1 MKLIP
6 DDANFDFVAHRFV
19 AFAIDTAL
27 LVAVIASLWLQGLN
41 LGIDFTGGVI
51 VEARHEKPIDIGRL
65 RESANALGFGEV
77 AIQHFGAANAVLL
90 RVQPSAKTEGG
101 EQAVANTIKGGL
113 GAGFTFDRVE
123 AVGPKVSRE
132 LFQSSVIAT
141 LLAVVMIATYVAFR
155 FEWQFGV
162 AALLATGHDILMAV
176 GLFSLFQL
184 DFNLTSVAALLL
196 LAGYSI
202 NDTVV
207 IFDRIRENRR
217 KHKRMDLASIINLST
232 NQTLRRT
239 FLTSF
244 STALCILPLLIFG
257 GSALFGF
264 AAAILWGIVIGTYSS
279 IFVAS
284 CLLLYM
290 PPLRAGGR
298 AMSAGAIMTDAD
310 GQAQARM
317 EIARND

>member
-6 DDANFDFVAHRFV
+6 DDTNIDFVAHRLV
-19 AFAIDTAL
+19 AFAIDGAL
-27 LVAVIASLWLQGLN
+27 IVVTVLSFWLQGLN

-51 VEARHEKPIDIGRL
+51 IEARHEKPIDIGRL
-65 RESANALGFGEV
+65 RDSVNTLGFGEV
-77 AIQHFGAANAVLL
+77 AIQHFGADNAVLI
-90 RVQPSAKTEGG
+90 RVQPSAKTEGH
-101 EQAVANTIKGGL
+101 EQVVANTIKSGL
-113 GAGFTFDRVE
+113 GAGFTIDRVE
-123 AVGPKVSRE
+123 AVGPKVSGE
-132 LFQSSVIAT
+132 LFQSGVIAT
-141 LLAVVMIATYVAFR
+141 LLAVLVIATYVAFR

-162 AALLATGHDILMAV
+162 AALMATGHDVLMAI
-176 GLFSLFQL
+176 GLFSLFQV
-184 DFNLTSVAALLL
+184 DFNLTSIAALLL

-217 KHKRMDLASIINLST
+217 KHKKMDLGNLINLST
-232 NQTLRRT
+232 NQTLGRT

-244 STALCILPLLIFG
+244 ATALSVLPLLILG
-257 GSALFGF
+257 GSAMFGF

-290 PPLRAGGR
+290 PPLNAGR
-298 AMSAGAIMTDAD
+298 PQAVPAGAATT
-310 GQAQARM
+310 GW
-317 EIARND
+317 E

>member
-6 DDANFDFVAHRFV
+6 DDTTFDFVAHRFI
-19 AFAIDTAL
+19 AFGIDGAL
-27 LVAVIASLWLQGLN
+27 IAATVASLWLQGLN

-65 RESANALGFGEV
+65 RNSVNTLGFGEV
-77 AIQHFGAANAVLL
+77 AIQHFGANNAVLI
-90 RVQPSAKTEGG
+90 RVQPSAKTEGH
-101 EQAVANTIKGGL
+101 EQIVADTVKGGL

-123 AVGPKVSRE
+123 AVGPKVSGE
-132 LFQSSVIAT
+132 LFQSGVIAT
-141 LLAVVMIATYVAFR
+141 LLAVLMIATYVAFR
-155 FEWQFGV
+155 FEWQFGL
-162 AALLATGHDILMAV
+162 AALLATGHDVLMAV
-176 GLFSLFQL
+176 GLFSLFQI
-184 DFNLTSVAALLL
+184 DFNLTSIAALLL

-217 KHKRMDLASIINLST
+217 KHKKMELGNLINLST

-244 STALCILPLLIFG
+244 ATALSVLPLLVFG

-284 CLLLYM
+284 CLLMYM
-290 PPLRAGGR
+290 PPLR
-298 AMSAGAIMTDAD
+298 SGAQSLPGST
-310 GQAQARM
+310 
-317 EIARND
+317 IAASGD